1 MPIAVAREARMKF
14 GLHPCR
20 HCDYLTAASA
30 MARVCPR
37 CTNIDRPMIMG
48 NLPGQQMKLPLIN
61 DSLAARAAAQ

>member
-1 MPIAVAREARMKF
+1 
-14 GLHPCR
+14 
-20 HCDYLTAASA
+20 